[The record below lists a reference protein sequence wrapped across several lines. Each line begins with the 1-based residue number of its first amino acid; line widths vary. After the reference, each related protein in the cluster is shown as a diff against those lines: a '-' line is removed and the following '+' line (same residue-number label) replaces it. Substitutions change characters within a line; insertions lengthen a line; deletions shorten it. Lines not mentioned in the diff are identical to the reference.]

1 MIIISDT
8 SPIANLLQIRKLEL
22 LKLIFGRI
30 IIPPTVDK
38 EIRELEKFNMD
49 LEEYHKGKWIEII
62 YPKDMM
68 LLKQLKEELDEGEAE
83 AIVLAKELHADFLL
97 IDERLGTKKAKDQGL
112 NTIGLLGVLMKAK
125 EEGLISYVKPI
136 IEELEKEAGFWISD
150 KLRKMLLKVAGE

>member
-22 LKLIFGRI
+22 LKLMFGRI

-38 EIRELEKFNMD
+38 EINELEKFSVD

-62 YPKDMM
+62 YPKDMV

-83 AIVLAKELHADFLL
+83 AIVLAKELHVDFLL

-125 EEGLISYVKPI
+125 EKGLISYVKPI

-150 KLRKMLLKVAGE
+150 KLRKIVLKVAGE